1 MKTKEPTQPN
11 QPNRSNQPDQQGFII
26 GSLLVLIIVVSFLT
40 LTITSAAISNWQSAS
55 SENSRMNAQLAADA
69 GLDQGIYQLNQSGTW
84 TGTAGEIE
92 LLNDGGSRSTYQ
104 VTVTDISAT
113 RKSVRAVGR
122 TYKPTTATSPKSTR
136 IFELEVEA
144 VTSGLGDASVVSGVG
159 GLQLSNNAKITGGD
173 VVVNGIISMSNNAQI
188 GLSTNPVNVRSAHQV
203 CPNPADATY
212 PRICNSGEN
221 GQPISL
227 SNNAVIYANVQA
239 TNQTNGTSMYS
250 PGLIAN
256 SSFSPLT
263 MPTFDR
269 SAITGSG
276 SITTVNGNVT
286 NCPGN
291 ARTYGTGPTSVTKI
305 NGNLDPPNNCKIT
318 INGSLWI
325 TGRISTGNNVEFTV
339 PAGQGTTR
347 PNVMVDGANGIT
359 LGNNF
364 KVNTNTS
371 GTGIYFVTFYSRAA
385 CSPDCSDV
393 TGADLASS
401 INDRTIDLSNNASA
415 NGSIL
420 YARWSKVRVQNN
432 GNLGAISGMTVE
444 LSNNAIINFT
454 ASVPGSSNLV
464 TSWVKRGYLRVYQ

>member
-1 MKTKEPTQPN
+1 MKTSTHANKT
-11 QPNRSNQPDQQGFII
+11 DGGFII
-26 GSLLVLIIVVSFLT
+26 GSLLVLILIISMLT
-40 LTITSAAISNWQSAS
+40 ITITSASIGNWQSAT
-55 SENSRMNAQLAADA
+55 SENARMNSQLAADA

-92 LLNDGGSRSTYQ
+92 LLNDGTVKSTYQ

-113 RKSVRAVGR
+113 RKSIRAVGK
-122 TYKPTTATSPKSTR
+122 TYRPTTATTPKATR

-144 VTSGLGDASVVSGVG
+144 VTSGTGAASVVSGVG
-159 GLQLSNNAKITGGD
+159 GLQLNNNAKITGGD
-173 VVVNGIISMSNNAQI
+173 VVVNGVISMSNNAQI
-188 GLSTNPVNVRSAHQV
+188 GLSTNPVNVRVAHQV

-227 SNNAVIYANVQA
+227 SNNALIYANVQA
-239 TNQTNGTSMYS
+239 TNQTTGTGMSN

-263 MPTFDR
+263 MPDFDR
-269 SAITGSG
+269 TAITGAV
-276 SITTVNGNVT
+276 TTTNNGNIT
-286 NCPGN
+286 SCSGN
-291 ARTYGTGPTSVTKI
+291 ARTFGTNSSSVTKI
-305 NGNLDPPNNCKIT
+305 VGNLDPPNNCKIT
-318 INGSLWI
+318 INGSLWV
-325 TGRISTGNNVEFTV
+325 TGRISTGNNVEFIV
-339 PAGQGTTR
+339 PNGQGTTK
-347 PNVMVDGANGIT
+347 PNVIVDGSSGIV

-364 KVNTNTS
+364 KVTTNS
-371 GTGIYFVTFYSRAA
+371 AGTGIYFVTFYSRAS
-385 CSPDCSDV
+385 CSPDCPTV
-393 TGADLASS
+393 TGADLANS

-415 NGSIL
+415 NASIL

-454 ASVPGSSNLV
+454 ASVPGSDNLV
-464 TSWVKRGYLRVYQ
+464 TSWVKRGYLRVFQ